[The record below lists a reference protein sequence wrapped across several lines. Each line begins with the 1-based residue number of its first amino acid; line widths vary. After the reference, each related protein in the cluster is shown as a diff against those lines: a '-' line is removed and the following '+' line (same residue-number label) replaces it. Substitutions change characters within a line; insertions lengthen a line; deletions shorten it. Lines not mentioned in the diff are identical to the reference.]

1 VSNFS
6 TTMPKHRFNRIRY
19 RFIVVAD
26 YRKNTGLLGKSVC
39 FNLADYSR
47 LHLKLLLNVVETR
60 RADRSGALC
69 IRQAPTELA
78 PTWYAF
84 PCSHRC
90 PKSTRL
96 I

>member
-1 VSNFS
+1 MSHFS
-6 TTMPKHRFNRIRY
+6 ATMSEHRFKKILY

-47 LHLKLLLNVVETR
+47 FHLKSFFNVVETR

-69 IRQAPTELA
+69 IRQAPSELA
-78 PTWYAF
+78 PTWYVF
-84 PCSHRC
+84 PQVPEIHS
-90 PKSTRL
+90 SY
-96 I
+96 